1 MNENFDF
8 VFVFAFVLLDE
19 QAINLYLSQRTVYA
33 STKMR
38 ITYICFTREG
48 LEPLPVFLK
57 PHCYSG
63 DKYSNKKK
71 SDKIGVRYGF
81 SSIYLSQV

>member
-1 MNENFDF
+1 MGCGRYRQRGPALSKVGISNEHC
-8 VFVFAFVLLDE
+8 
-19 QAINLYLSQRTVYA
+19 
-33 STKMR
+33 
-38 ITYICFTREG
+38 ICFTREG